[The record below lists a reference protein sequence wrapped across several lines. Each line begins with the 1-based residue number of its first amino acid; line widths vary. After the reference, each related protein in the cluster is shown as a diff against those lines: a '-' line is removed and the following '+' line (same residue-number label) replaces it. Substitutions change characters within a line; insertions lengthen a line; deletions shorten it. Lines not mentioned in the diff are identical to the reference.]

1 MSSGK
6 AKSNKNNGK
15 AKDDLDVNE
24 WEEMRELER
33 KAIRKEQEEK
43 RKNKMKS
50 GKTEDMDASPP
61 WKSKTFIK
69 TPKLVR
75 QDSDEDEIWEKIAE
89 KKLGKDEGFHKNRL
103 IYNPIYPVSGD
114 TGKKYLERLRKHDA
128 ALLIGSVV
136 RGHNVRK
143 TKKRKRKEKGKSKAK
158 RTQKRKKNNKKKK
171 KKRNKKRKQKNNKTR
186 NNKTKNNKTR
196 KKSKN

>member
-75 QDSDEDEIWEKIAE
+75 QDSDEDEIWENEVDGGRIVRDWVRS
-89 KKLGKDEGFHKNRL
+89 KDDSDR
-103 IYNPIYPVSGD
+103 YYVSFRANESVG
-114 TGKKYLERLRKHDA
+114 
-128 ALLIGSVV
+128 GSV
-136 RGHNVRK
+136 
-143 TKKRKRKEKGKSKAK
+143 
-158 RTQKRKKNNKKKK
+158 
-171 KKRNKKRKQKNNKTR
+171 
-186 NNKTKNNKTR
+186 
-196 KKSKN
+196 